1 MARIVKPANRPLG
14 VILHRGVSPFPDQHG
29 AHHPYVVVALLSRS
43 SNKKTGKMV
52 QTYIIVD
59 SAQKPTEALKSGADA
74 AVCFD
79 CPLRGILGKMRACY
93 VNLGQGPRAV
103 HDALRRGRY
112 VPYSA
117 DAHDRFFVGR
127 RIRWGAYGE
136 PVLIPLPIVSHLS
149 GVSDGWTGY
158 THQWRR
164 PEFAGFRAFY
174 MASVHSPADG
184 AEANSRGWRYF
195 RATNGGEPA
204 PGEVVCPA
212 SAEAGYRRSCQTCNA
227 CGGAGDRPIGAPLG
241 RSIVIATHGGFGT
254 MHSALHVPAL
264 LPSGR

>member
-1 MARIVKPANRPLG
+1 MARIAKAPNRPLG
-14 VILHRGVSPFPDQHG
+14 VIIHRGVSPFPDQTG
-29 AHHPYVVVALLSRS
+29 KHHPYVVVALLGRS
-43 SNKKTGKMV
+43 SNKKTGRMI

-59 SAQKPTEALKSGADA
+59 SARKPTEAIRFGDDV
-74 AVCFD
+74 AVCGD
-79 CPLRGILGKMRACY
+79 CPLRGILGRLRGCY

-103 HDALRRGRY
+103 HDALSRGRY

-117 DAHDRFFVGR
+117 ELHDRFFVGR

-136 PVLIPLPIVSHLS
+136 PVLIPVSIVAHLS
-149 GVSDGWTGY
+149 TVSDGWTGY
-158 THQWRR
+158 THQWKR
-164 PEFAGFRAFY
+164 PEFASYRPYY
-174 MASVHSPADG
+174 MASVHSVDEGRA
-184 AEANSRGWRYF
+184 ANAAGWRYF
-195 RATNGGEPA
+195 RATNGGAPA

-254 MHSALHVPAL
+254 MASAAHIPAL
-264 LPSGR
+264 RG